1 MSRDV
6 QAEIQEAIDKNPV
19 ILFMKGSPS
28 FPQCGFSAQVAYIMS
43 ELNVEY
49 VGVDVLSDPEVRQGI
64 KEFSAWPTI
73 PQLYIKGEFI
83 GGCDIT
89 KDLFESG
96 ELKTRLADSGLIS
109 SES

>member
-1 MSRDV
+1 MRDV
-6 QAEIQEAIDKNPV
+6 QAEIKETVTNNSV
-19 ILFMKGSPS
+19 ILFMKGSPA
-28 FPQCGFSAQVAYIMS
+28 FPQCGFSAQIAYILS

-73 PQLYIKGEFI
+73 PQLYVKGEFI

-96 ELKTRLADSGLIS
+96 ELLTKMVASGVVAKDA
-109 SES
+109 